1 MARKGRARR
10 FREAREMKQGFDD
23 GLFEEKPSASLADIA
38 EGEIG
43 WKKLDE
49 DETDNEDELEPVTD
63 TTDEDYDP
71 LND

>member
-23 GLFEEKPSASLADIA
+23 GLFEERPSASLADIE
-38 EGEIG
+38 EGKEG
-43 WKKLDE
+43 WKTLDSGDDSYE
-49 DETDNEDELEPVTD
+49 HPKKRVTD

-71 LND
+71 LMD